1 MKKKIFF
8 LLFIFLH
15 LYTSNVSSLENKI
28 ILKINN
34 KIITTFDIIQEEKYL
49 IVLNQ
54 NLKKINQ
61 NKLKVIAK
69 DSIIKEKIKE
79 IELEQYYEINNVLN
93 DANLKKIIKNLYQT
107 LGFQEE
113 KEFKSY
119 LEAQNL
125 NFLLIKRKLAIEML
139 WNNLIFKK
147 FNNRVIIDEIAV
159 KNNLDKEIN
168 ELRLSKDVLLSEIL
182 IRNSNNL
189 KLDIIYSEILK
200 SIKNVGFAATA
211 NIFSISETAKIG
223 GKVGWVNE
231 ISLSKQIQKNIINLE
246 KGQISKPI
254 KINEN
259 FLILRVD
266 DIKTNKQNIDK
277 QNIDKQKIISNKIL
291 YKKNQQLERFS
302 LAYFFKIKQN
312 IQINEL

>member
-139 WNNLIFKK
+139 WNNLIFEK
-147 FNNRVIIDEIAV
+147 FNNLVVIDETEI
-159 KNNLDKEIN
+159 KNNLEKEIKN
-168 ELRLSKDVLLSEIL
+168 LSFTRDLLLSEIL
-182 IRNSNNL
+182 IRNSKDL
-189 KLDIIYSEILK
+189 KLNIVYSEILK
-200 SIKNVGFAATA
+200 SIKDVGFATTA
-211 NIFSISETAKIG
+211 NIFSVSDTAKIG
-223 GKVGWVNE
+223 GKVGWIKE
-231 ISLSKQIQKNIINLE
+231 TSLSKKILKNIINLK

-254 KINEN
+254 KINQN
-259 FLILRVD
+259 FLILAIED
-266 DIKTNKQNIDK
+266 TKINKKKIDK
-277 QNIDKQKIISNKIL
+277 KKIL
-291 YKKNQQLERFS
+291 ASRISYEKNQQLERFS
-302 LAYFFKIKQN
+302 LAYFGKIRQN
-312 IQINEL
+312 IKINEL